1 MTYESVV
8 DFYVDAYSYVS
19 THGFKDEILWCDRRP
34 PLEEHDAVTF
44 LWEYVWVVMNAGMR
58 EQVARTIYERVVRT
72 HDPNV
77 IGHPGK
83 RSAVKRAFQE
93 YESWFAALLAADDPT
108 TYLETLPWIGPITKY
123 HLARNLGV
131 DCVKPDRHLARLAER
146 FGYGTPDA
154 MCRAIQDELG
164 GRLGTIDAVLWRYC
178 NLRGTGSASWH

>member
-1 MTYESVV
+1 MITLLQTLGLLGGI
-8 DFYVDAYSYVS
+8 A
-19 THGFKDEILWCDRRP
+19 G
-34 PLEEHDAVTF
+34 AV
-44 LWEYVWVVMNAGMR
+44 L
-58 EQVARTIYERVVRT
+58 VA
-72 HDPNV
+72 
-77 IGHPGK
+77 
-83 RSAVKRAFQE
+83 
-93 YESWFAALLAADDPT
+93 
-108 TYLETLPWIGPITKY
+108 GPITKY